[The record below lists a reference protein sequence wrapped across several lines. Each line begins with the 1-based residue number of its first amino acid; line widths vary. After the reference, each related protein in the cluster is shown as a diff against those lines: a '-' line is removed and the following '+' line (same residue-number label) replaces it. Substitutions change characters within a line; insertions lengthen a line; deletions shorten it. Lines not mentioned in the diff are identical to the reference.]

1 MTREDERTWAAL
13 LGAEVGTVF
22 GAEVGIVFGAEVGS
36 KPTVAKVL
44 VSA

>member
-13 LGAEVGTVF
+13 LGAEVGIVL
-22 GAEVGIVFGAEVGS
+22 GAEVGIVLGAAVL
-36 KPTVAKVL
+36 KVL